1 MKTDELITMLASGAG
16 AVEPR
21 VWRTRYALALAA
33 GVIGALLLMA
43 VFLGARP
50 DLAVVARIP
59 AFWVKFAFPGAL
71 AAAVLLATV
80 RLSRPGVPP
89 GFAWLGIAAPLLA
102 IWLLGAVEIT
112 GAAPDQRAALFW
124 GKTWATCPF
133 YVALLSVPAF
143 IALLW
148 VMKSLAPTRLALA
161 GASAGFLA
169 GTVGAAAYALYC
181 PESGA
186 SFLGVWYVLGML
198 IPATLGAVIGPR
210 LLRW

>member
-1 MKTDELITMLASGAG
+1 MKTDDLITMLANNAG

-21 VWRTRYALALAA
+21 IWRRRYALALAA
-33 GVIGALLLMA
+33 GAIGAVVLMA
-43 VFLGARP
+43 VFLGARS

-71 AAAVLLATV
+71 AAGVLLAAT
-80 RLSRPGVPP
+80 RLSRPGVPL
-89 GFAWLGIAAPLLA
+89 GLAWLGIAAPLLA
-102 IWLLGAVEIT
+102 IWLLGAIELS
-112 GAAPDQRAALFW
+112 GATPDQRAALFW
-124 GKTWATCPF
+124 GTTWATCPL

-143 IALLW
+143 IALLG
-148 VMKSLAPTRLALA
+148 VMKTMAPTRLALA
-161 GASAGFLA
+161 GAMAGLLA

-186 SFLGVWYVLGML
+186 SFLGFWYVLGML

>member
-1 MKTDELITMLASGAG
+1 MKTDELIGLLAAG
-16 AVEPR
+16 AAPVPQH
-21 VWRTRYALALAA
+21 VWRGRYALALGA
-33 GVIGALLLMA
+33 GMLGALLLMA
-43 VFLGARP
+43 AVLGVRP
-50 DLAVVARIP
+50 DIAVVMQIP

-71 AAAVLLATV
+71 AAGVLLAAV
-80 RLSRPGVPP
+80 RISRPGVPL
-89 GFAWLGIAAPLLA
+89 GFAGLAIAAPLLA
-102 IWLLGAVEIT
+102 IWLLGAIELT

-124 GKTWATCPF
+124 GKTWATCPL

-148 VMKSLAPTRLALA
+148 VMKTLAPVRLALA
-161 GASAGFLA
+161 GAASGLLA

-186 SFLGVWYVLGML
+186 SFLGVWYVIGML
-198 IPATLGAVIGPR
+198 IPTALGALIGPR